1 MKKYFAMVLAVVLL
15 CICTGAVAMG
25 WGRAD
30 NPPPDWLVG
39 MRGIDSSTSPGIQ
52 VVLSPLS

>member
-1 MKKYFAMVLAVVLL
+1 MKRYFAMLLAVMLL

-30 NPPPDWLVG
+30 NPPPTG
-39 MRGIDSSTSPGIQ
+39 SSA
-52 VVLSPLS
+52 

>member
-1 MKKYFAMVLAVVLL
+1 MKRYFAMVLAVVLL

-30 NPPPDWLVG
+30 NPPPPSLYG
-39 MRGIDSSTSPGIQ
+39 ERGLKYIIKLGA
-52 VVLSPLS
+52 